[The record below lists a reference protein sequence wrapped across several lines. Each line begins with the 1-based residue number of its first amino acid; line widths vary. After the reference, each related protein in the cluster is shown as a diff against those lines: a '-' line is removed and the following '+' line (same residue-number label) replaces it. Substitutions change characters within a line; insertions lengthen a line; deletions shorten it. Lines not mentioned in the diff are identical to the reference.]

1 MTIMKTNIYILLAF
15 ILLSSC
21 DSYLDEPRY
30 KKDQKEIET
39 TDDVNLILN
48 NVVDGLLEGPKN
60 YWMTDNFSISPSTF
74 MAVQIYG
81 LSYAD
86 IQNYVWNDELSA
98 VENEFWSN
106 AYESVWTANHIINN
120 IDGLEGDQ
128 VEKDNLKAEAYLI
141 KAEKYL
147 SLAISHCLYPTDANA
162 SELGL
167 PIKNS
172 TEFGQNTV
180 RADLASTMEEIET
193 NIIEGLKIDKE
204 REFSWRESSTSA
216 AALAARYY
224 LYIHDFVNAEKYA
237 KEALTMH
244 SRMVNMEY
252 EVFSFPYFADVV
264 YPSTGFNFELSASY
278 FSGWESQY
286 KYGMVK
292 SFFFLPSQELTDL
305 FDAND
310 LRLHKFFEPNYMKY
324 VGAFGVTQYKQ
335 FSSSVAAGP
344 DVAEM
349 YLILAE
355 CEARKENYTA
365 CMQNVEA
372 VRSAR
377 FNTADYIALPIPSS
391 VKEAVQ
397 VVVDE
402 RRREKPFSLR
412 WYDIKRLNAEGLLD
426 PIIVR
431 RNFVALGEN
440 TIDLNTPQEYVL
452 EVNSRKYARPIPN
465 EVIELTEG
473 TVEQNTY

>member
-1 MTIMKTNIYILLAF
+1 MKTNIFILLAF

-21 DSYLDEPRY
+21 DSYLDDPID
-30 KKDQKEIET
+30 KTDQREIES
-39 TDDVNLILN
+39 TDDINLILN
-48 NVVDGLLEGPKN
+48 NVVDGMLEGPSN
-60 YWMTDNFSISPSTF
+60 YYLTDNYSISPSTF
-74 MAVQIYG
+74 MAVQVYG
-81 LSYAD
+81 LGYAD
-86 IQNYVWNDELSA
+86 IQNYVWNDDLSQT
-98 VENEFWSN
+98 ENDSWTK
-106 AYESVWTANHIINN
+106 AYESIWQANYIINN
-120 IDGLEGDQ
+120 VDGLEGDQ
-128 VEKDNLKAEAYLI
+128 EEKDNLKAEAHLI

-147 SLAISHCLYPTDANA
+147 SMAITHCLYPSDANA

-167 PIKNS
+167 PIKNT

-180 RADLASTMEEIET
+180 RADLANTKDEIEA
-193 NIIEGLKIDKE
+193 NIVEGLKIDKE
-204 REFSWRESSTSA
+204 REFSWRESSASA

-224 LYIHDFVNAEKYA
+224 LYVHDFTNAEKYA
-237 KEALTMH
+237 KEALTAY
-244 SRMVNMEY
+244 SRMINMEY
-252 EVFSFPYFADVV
+252 EVLMFPYFADVT
-264 YPSTGFNFELSASY
+264 YPSTGFNFELAANY
-278 FSGWESQY
+278 FTGWESQY

-292 SFFFLPSQELTDL
+292 SYFFLPSQELTDL

-310 LRLHKFFEPNYMKY
+310 LRLQKFFEPNYMKY
-324 VGAFGVTQYKQ
+324 VGAFGVTQYVQ

-355 CEARKENYTA
+355 CEARNENYAA

-377 FNTADYIALPIPSS
+377 FNAADYTVLPIPAS

-397 VVVDE
+397 LVVDE

-426 PIIVR
+426 PIVVR
-431 RNFVALGEN
+431 RDFVALGEN
-440 TIDLNTPQEYVL
+440 TIDLNTPQQYVL
-452 EVNSRKYARPIPN
+452 EVNSRKYARPIPK
-465 EVIELTEG
+465 EVIELTGG